1 MFSLRI
7 LFGGAERLRGHL
19 CICCFGSSGMWSV
32 GLETVPSDR
41 PAAPREALPGG
52 SDAFKGGRGSAGLPA
67 GRRQRSRSGFNSL
80 FFLFSFVS
88 FFLSFSSQ
96 ISFHTLLFFGVF
108 FFFLFS
114 FSPRVFLLLSSQ
126 FSFLLD
132 GDGGQMFRPAR
143 RLTYSD
149 EVGV

>member
-1 MFSLRI
+1 
-7 LFGGAERLRGHL
+7 
-19 CICCFGSSGMWSV
+19 MWSV

-52 SDAFKGGRGSAGLPA
+52 SDGFKGGGEAQGLPA
-67 GRRQRSRSGFNSL
+67 GRRQRSRSGFNCL
-80 FFLFSFVS
+80 FFLFSFVL

-96 ISFHTLLFFGVF
+96 IHFTRFYFLVYF

-132 GDGGQMFRPAR
+132 GDGEQMFRPAR